1 MVNYEQ
7 IAGCGGIYMRKKGEQ
22 RREWIL
28 QKLEEHGIAVKGA
41 ALAEEANV
49 SRQVIVNDINLLKVA
64 GHPILATSQGYILFS
79 ESPGEG
85 KVRERVVCFHLPEN
99 TMDELQTIVDC
110 GVTVDDVTIEHPVYG
125 EISAQV
131 QVSNRNEITTFMTQI
146 KENNATLLL
155 EMTDGTH
162 LHWLSADSQ
171 EKIDAAKDAL
181 RIKGYL
187 IEN

>member
-1 MVNYEQ
+1 MV
-7 IAGCGGIYMRKKGEQ
+7 MRKKGQE

-28 QKLEEHGIAVKGA
+28 QKLAENGIAVKGA
-41 ALAEEANV
+41 ELAEAANV

-64 GHPILATSQGYILFS
+64 GHPIVATSQGYVLFS
-79 ESPGEG
+79 ESTSN

-99 TMDELQTIVDC
+99 TMDELHTIVDC
-110 GVTVDDVTIEHPVYG
+110 GVVVEDVTIEHPVYG

-131 QVSNRNEITTFMTQI
+131 MVSNRNEITSFMTQI

-162 LHWLSADSQ
+162 LHWLTADSQ
-171 EKIDAAKDAL
+171 DKIDAAKEAL
-181 RIKGYL
+181 RHKGYL